1 MLASITYYIPFIYF
15 NVFFETKRL
24 IKMNLGP
31 NFKPKKAFL
40 HTTYAYYLH
49 LSVCKRNG

>member
-1 MLASITYYIPFIYF
+1 MLASFNYYIPFIYF

-31 NFKPKKAFL
+31 NFKPKNSLF
-40 HTTYAYYLH
+40 AYNLYLH
-49 LSVCKRNG
+49 LSVCKHNG